1 MFLRLQKNL
10 YNTKNQVCN
19 SQCENLE
26 RCSNKI
32 PFVHC
37 HKRIENTVWNLATCM
52 FKVPKPPTPFF
63 SKINSFHTYILHYFF
78 YYSIVTLCPKLK
90 RIKNQITILSLSRLH
105 SNLLSSFFSKNSVAV
120 TKFTWNM
127 IQFHV
132 IERKSVE
139 IKSRKSMMF
148 IAEGKTK
155 YQFQFPFGNSKK
167 SKEYKFPPK
176 IDFKITIL
184 CLVEI
189 SFD

>member
-105 SNLLSSFFSKNSVAV
+105 SNLFFLKILLSPSLHEIWYNSMWL
-120 TKFTWNM
+120 KENQW
-127 IQFHV
+127 
-132 IERKSVE
+132 
-139 IKSRKSMMF
+139 
-148 IAEGKTK
+148 
-155 YQFQFPFGNSKK
+155 K
-167 SKEYKFPPK
+167 SKVEK
-176 IDFKITIL
+176 IWYL
-184 CLVEI
+184 
-189 SFD
+189 

>member
-1 MFLRLQKNL
+1 MDNEIFKGWIISSTQKMFSTWPRKLLPFSNDSRIFLHSLVIKSTLKSFLIMFWTNHFWFSFIYSKDEKECLREKNL

-37 HKRIENTVWNLATCM
+37 HKRIANTVWNLATCM

-105 SNLLSSFFSKNSVAV
+105 SNLFFS
-120 TKFTWNM
+120 
-127 IQFHV
+127 
-132 IERKSVE
+132 
-139 IKSRKSMMF
+139 
-148 IAEGKTK
+148 
-155 YQFQFPFGNSKK
+155 
-167 SKEYKFPPK
+167 
-176 IDFKITIL
+176 
-184 CLVEI
+184 
-189 SFD
+189 